1 MLVITQIAWAVRAV
15 SVKTNT
21 PPPINQP
28 TRSHRFIITV
38 SPRAE
43 SDPQVSRADVAENK
57 RAKPFGG
64 V

>member
-1 MLVITQIAWAVRAV
+1 V